1 MWRLCPQQGVEKVDG
16 EYVAEVEDD
25 ADGFF
30 AVGEGEDA
38 VMYSYVPPS
47 APGHVLVMLQF
58 VVAR

>member
-1 MWRLCPQQGVEKVDG
+1 MDG